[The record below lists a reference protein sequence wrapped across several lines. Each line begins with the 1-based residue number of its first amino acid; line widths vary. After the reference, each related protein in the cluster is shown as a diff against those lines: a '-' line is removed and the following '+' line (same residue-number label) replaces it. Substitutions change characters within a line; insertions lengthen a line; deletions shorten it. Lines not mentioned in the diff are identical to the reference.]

1 MILIPTSW
9 MLPTFLAAV
18 LLGDVA
24 LSIKPVRFIRDCLH
38 SVNFPENWWWSLL
51 VIKVLAAGGLIAGI
65 WVPGLAFAANA
76 GVIAYFLCAAVGHIR
91 AKATGSAFWINCL
104 GMLVLSCVTMGLS
117 FL

>member
-9 MLPTFLAAV
+9 MLPTLLAAV

-24 LSIKPVRFIRDCLH
+24 LSIKPVRFIRDCLQ

-104 GMLVLSCVTMGLS
+104 GMLALSCITMGLS

>member
-1 MILIPTSW
+1 MTLIPSFW
-9 MLPTFLAAV
+9 MLPTLLAAV

-51 VIKVLAAGGLIAGI
+51 VIKVLAASGLIAGI

-91 AKATGSAFWINCL
+91 AKATGTAFWINCL
-104 GMLVLSCVTMGLS
+104 GMLVLSGLTLALS

>member
-1 MILIPTSW
+1 MTLIPTSW
-9 MLPTFLAAV
+9 MLPTLLAAV

-91 AKATGSAFWINCL
+91 ARATGTAFWINCL
-104 GMLVLSCVTMGLS
+104 GMLVLSGLTLALS